1 MQKTQSCTLEQ
12 KLGCIDWDIWNY
24 WNLFDYNKHGCFSE
38 LRNFLKFL
46 WKSNRFAHHVTNLQT
61 VLQKLVKS
69 VTLSSQNHEKVQR
82 FNYKTSQT
90 QALLGALITKP
101 QQFRRSPPMSSHK
114 RRKFGHFSTISVILI
129 SYKQKT
135 TILYILYIY
144 KTQKKTNANASRF
157 STPITNRS
165 VPTAWTEA
173 HLRS

>member
-1 MQKTQSCTLEQ
+1 M
-12 KLGCIDWDIWNY
+12 
-24 WNLFDYNKHGCFSE
+24 
-38 LRNFLKFL
+38 NFCE
-46 WKSNRFAHHVTNLQT
+46 NRIASLHHVTNLQT

-82 FNYKTSQT
+82 SNYKTAQT

-101 QQFRRSPPMSSHK
+101 HQFRCSPPMSSHK

-144 KTQKKTNANASRF
+144 KTKKKEKRKRVTLFDAPSQ
-157 STPITNRS
+157 
-165 VPTAWTEA
+165 TAQFRRIVRTLIFDA
-173 HLRS
+173 LKV